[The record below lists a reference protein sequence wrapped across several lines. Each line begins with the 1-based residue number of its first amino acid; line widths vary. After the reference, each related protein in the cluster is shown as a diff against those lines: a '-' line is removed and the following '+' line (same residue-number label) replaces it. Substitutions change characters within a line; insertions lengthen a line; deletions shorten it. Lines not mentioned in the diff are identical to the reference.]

1 MDKQNYASRLCGAR
15 TQSQRVALTADWIL
29 RNFDGFYSEFLSI
42 PDSAKR
48 AFEAQDHAESI
59 RLSRRRISMYSHA
72 IHEMGPFIN
81 AVLPQFAV
89 RQSWWD
95 EIERL
100 YLKSIE
106 GRYEADLAFAFM
118 LSVRRMVYRGEWRPV
133 EYSYG
138 RAGEMVSEQ
147 PAAITRAFGAM
158 PRLDAGIVAKVLKLP
173 GFTVDYENLEEDA
186 ARVAARANQEFG
198 LDKEGGTGIE
208 ELDVVEG
215 GFYRNRGA
223 YIVGRVRLGDDSIR
237 PLIIALLNRDS
248 GIYVDALITTERD
261 AHNLFSSTLA
271 NFHVTTVYYHE
282 LNTFLYSIMP
292 HRKLGLHYSTVG
304 YNHMGKV
311 AVINEI
317 KEELA
322 RDDARFEISVGFRG
336 TVAIGFAGPTS
347 DYNLKVIR
355 NHPTAGYKWGKFEGI
370 ERVMEKYDRV
380 HEINRTG
387 SMLDNIIYYNIE
399 LEEDLFAPELL
410 EELLS
415 EAGETVSLQ
424 DRSVVFKYLIV
435 QPRLTPLLVFL
446 ENAEPADAATAI
458 VNLGDCIK
466 NNAAANIFNKDLDAR
481 NYGVSHFLKVYLFD
495 YDAVEPLE
503 IVKVRTN
510 VNRIDGEEDV
520 PEWYFE
526 EGVVFLPEEIES
538 GLRVNDRD
546 LRRLF
551 REQHGDLLTMD
562 YWVRLQ
568 ADLAEGRV
576 PQVKT
581 YPDECRLR
589 AD

>member
-15 TQSQRVALTADWIL
+15 TQRQRVALTADWIL
-29 RNFDGFYSEFLSI
+29 RNFDGFYSEFLNV
-42 PDSAKR
+42 PNLAKC
-48 AFEAQDHAESI
+48 AFETQDHARSI
-59 RLSRRRISMYSHA
+59 WLSRRRISMYSEA
-72 IHEMGPFIN
+72 IHEMGPFIK

-95 EIERL
+95 EIERM
-100 YLKSIE
+100 YLDSIE

-133 EYSYG
+133 DYSYG
-138 RAGEMVSEQ
+138 RAGAMVSEK
-147 PAAITRAFGAM
+147 PAEISRAFGAM
-158 PRLDAGIVAKVLKLP
+158 PRLNARIVARILELP
-173 GFTVDYENLEEDA
+173 GLSIDYEDIEEDA
-186 ARVAARANQEFG
+186 ERIVARANQEFG
-198 LDKEGGTGIE
+198 LDGEGGAGIQQLE
-208 ELDVVEG
+208 VIEG

-223 YIVGRVRLGDDSIR
+223 YIVGRAQLGDGSIR

-271 NFHVTTVYYHE
+271 NFHVTSVYYHE
-282 LNTFLYSIMP
+282 LNTFLHSIMP
-292 HRKLGLHYSTVG
+292 HRALGLHYSTVG

-322 RDDARFEISVGFRG
+322 CHDALFDISVGFRG

-370 ERVMEKYDRV
+370 EKVMEKYDRV

-410 EELLS
+410 DELLN
-415 EAGETVSLQ
+415 EASETVSLQ
-424 DRSVVFKYLIV
+424 NRSVVFKYLIV
-435 QPRLTPLLVFL
+435 QRRLTPLLVFL

-495 YDAVEPLE
+495 YDAVEPFE
-503 IVKVRTN
+503 VVKVRTN
-510 VNRIDGEEDV
+510 LNRIEGEEDV
-520 PEWYFE
+520 PDWYFE
-526 EGVVFLPEEIES
+526 EGVVFLPEEVEA
-538 GLRVNDRD
+538 GLRLTDRD

-551 REQHGDLLTMD
+551 REHHGDLLTVD
-562 YWVRLQ
+562 YWEQIQ
-568 ADLAEGRV
+568 AALADGRV

-581 YPDECRLR
+581 YPDECRLL